1 MRRGRNHLRP
11 AEDLR
16 SHLVAIAVEADRPI
30 VHEQDLISKLQH
42 VGLMGDE
49 YHGRATCLEMSDRL
63 NQGRITCRVE
73 VGVGLV
79 EHNHRW
85 IAKQSPR
92 QSDPLPL
99 PSRQRLTAIADF
111 GVVPVRHLLDHLMY
125 TGKAGGANDPSMV
138 RLSEP
143 GNVLRHRAG
152 KEFNVLRKVADIR
165 PELVWIELIDRETIE
180 PDG

>member
-1 MRRGRNHLRP
+1 
-11 AEDLR
+11 
-16 SHLVAIAVEADRPI
+16 
-30 VHEQDLISKLQH
+30 
-42 VGLMGDE
+42 
-49 YHGRATCLEMSDRL
+49 
-63 NQGRITCRVE
+63 
-73 VGVGLV
+73 
-79 EHNHRW
+79 

-165 PELVWIELIDRETIE
+165 PELVWIELIARETTE
-180 PDG
+180 PDGSRSRRPDPQEHTDQARFARGARADNGKCPALFKLERDAAQYRSAGAGRHGKNLLERDRSLRRRQLHPPHILRIGTEEVL